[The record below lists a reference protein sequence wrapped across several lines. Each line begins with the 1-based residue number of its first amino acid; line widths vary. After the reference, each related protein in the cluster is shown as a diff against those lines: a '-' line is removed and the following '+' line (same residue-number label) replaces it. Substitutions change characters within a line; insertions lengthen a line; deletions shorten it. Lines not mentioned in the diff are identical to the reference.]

1 MVEYLS
7 VTKKFISGDNY
18 TIVARQDL
26 ADRPLFTVCENSVT
40 NLGFGVIH
48 DTFNNLDDALLY
60 QARLHKEE
68 DDYYNSFNTKE
79 ELV

>member
-1 MVEYLS
+1 MIEYLE
-7 VTKKFISGDNY
+7 VAKKFISGDNY

-26 ADRPLFTVCENSVT
+26 AAGPMFIVCEISVT
-40 NLGFGVIH
+40 TLGVCQTH
-48 DTFNNLDDALLY
+48 ATFNNLDDALLH
-60 QARLHKEE
+60 QARVHKEE